1 MAAKATNSVSL
12 HAGPIARTH
21 IGAVVTQVFAN
32 TTAIDLVATDKIPDG
47 TAVAR
52 FYCQAQAL
60 THYGSG
66 ASAAATGFPLCAADT
81 ASQLIDLANTDH
93 FWVAPAAA
101 ATIVIELH
109 ESQPA

>member
-1 MAAKATNSVSL
+1 MAAKATNSVDL

-21 IGAVVTQVFAN
+21 VGGVATQVFGD
-32 TTAIDLVATDKIPDG
+32 TTAIDLVATGKIPNG
-47 TAVAR
+47 TAMAR

-66 ASAAATGFPLCAADT
+66 LSAAATGFPLASADT
-81 ASQLIDLANTDH
+81 ASVLIDLANVDH

-109 ESQPA
+109 AAQPA

>member
-12 HAGPIARTH
+12 NAGPIAGVH
-21 IGAVVTQVFAN
+21 VGDVVVQVFGD
-32 TTAIDLVATDKIPDG
+32 TTAIDLVGSGKIPNG
-47 TAVAR
+47 TSLAR

-66 ASAAATGFPLCAADT
+66 SSAAATGFPLAAADA
-81 ASQLIDLANTDH
+81 ASQLYDLANVDH

-109 ESQPA
+109 ASQPA